1 MPPKFRI
8 NYNSSNLSANGANG
22 ANGGANAEP
31 LEYDKHFT
39 KKTLGFRTKNSS
51 YFKAIVSFM
60 CNVIDTA
67 NFKLTKEGIKIKSMD
82 KAHISV
88 IECFIPAE
96 FFSNYSFCDTESRA
110 ITLGLDISILM
121 KILNHLSHSDD
132 LIFSYN
138 TDSLDISF
146 INKKYQKFYSIK
158 LMDIDSDDLYIP
170 GCPTV
175 TGINIE
181 SKYFQAIIRDFTDI
195 GENVRFIISKERK
208 NQDENQNI
216 ELECA
221 GDMTGLRMVLCNDD
235 LTLSNLQDISLEFC
249 LKNLELFAKGAN
261 LNKYVN
267 LEIDSNYPLKMSYQI
282 METGYIN
289 YFLAP
294 RIE

>member
-1 MPPKFRI
+1 MPKQFNI
-8 NYNSSNLSANGANG
+8 NYNSSNLGKS
-22 ANGGANAEP
+22 EP
-31 LEYDKHFT
+31 YDFDKHFT
-39 KKTLGFRTKNSS
+39 KKTQGFRTKNSS

-60 CNVIDTA
+60 SNVIDNA
-67 NFKLTKEGIKIKSMD
+67 NFHLTKEGIKIKSMD

-88 IECFIPAE
+88 LDCFIPAA
-96 FFSNYSFCDTESRA
+96 FFSNYSFCDSNERD

-121 KILNHLSHSDD
+121 KILNHLSHNDD

-158 LMDIDSDDLYIP
+158 LMDIDSDELYIP
-170 GCPTV
+170 DCHTI

-181 SKYFQAIIRDFTDI
+181 SKYFQEIIRDFTDI
-195 GENVRFIISKERK
+195 GETVRFIVSKERK
-208 NQDENQNI
+208 NADENQNI
-216 ELECA
+216 ELECT
-221 GDMTGLRMVLCNDD
+221 GDMTGLRMILCNDD

-249 LKNLELFAKGAN
+249 LKNLELFAKGSN

-282 METGYIN
+282 MDIGYIN

-294 RIE
+294 RIEEAF

>member
-1 MPPKFRI
+1 MPAKFRI
-8 NYNSSNLSANGANG
+8 NYN
-22 ANGGANAEP
+22 NADGLDSEP
-31 LEYDKHFT
+31 LEFDKHFT
-39 KKTLGFRTKNSS
+39 KKTLGFRTKHSS
-51 YFKAIVSFM
+51 YFKAMVSFM
-60 CNVIDTA
+60 SNVIDNA
-67 NFKLTKEGIKIKSMD
+67 NFHLTKEGIKIRSMD

-88 IECFIPAE
+88 LDCFIPAK
-96 FFSNYSFCDTESRA
+96 FFGNYTFCDNDNRA

-138 TDSLDISF
+138 TDTLDISF

-170 GCPTV
+170 DCETV

-181 SKYFQAIIRDFTDI
+181 SKYFQEIIRDFTDI
-195 GENVRFIISKERK
+195 GENVRFIIKKRT
-208 NQDENQNI
+208 NTDENQNI
-216 ELECA
+216 ELECT

-235 LTLSNLQDISLEFC
+235 LTLSNLQDISLEFS
-249 LKNLELFAKGAN
+249 LKNLELFTKGAN
-261 LNKYVN
+261 LNKHVN

-294 RIE
+294 RIEEN

>member
-1 MPPKFRI
+1 MPKQFNI
-8 NYNSSNLSANGANG
+8 NYNSSNLDE
-22 ANGGANAEP
+22 AEP

-60 CNVIDTA
+60 NNVIDNA
-67 NFKLTKEGIKIKSMD
+67 NFHLTKEGIKIRSMD

-88 IECFIPAE
+88 LDCFIPAE
-96 FFSNYSFCDTESRA
+96 FFSNYSFCESNERS
-110 ITLGLDISILM
+110 ITLGIDISILM

-138 TDSLDISF
+138 TDTLDISF

-170 GCPTV
+170 DCDTV

-181 SKYFQAIIRDFTDI
+181 SKYLQSIIKDFTDI

-216 ELECA
+216 ELECT

-235 LTLSNLQDISLEFC
+235 LTLYNLQDISLEFS
-249 LKNLELFAKGAN
+249 LTNLELFTKGAN
-261 LNKYVN
+261 LNKHVN
-267 LEIDSNYPLKMSYQI
+267 LEIDNNYPLKMSYQI

-294 RIE
+294 RIEEN